1 MCRASVSLN
10 PIHLSKKFLER
21 FFVSRAFRLVETLC
35 HNVSSGRGKSGGQ
48 EKEEGSMSFLR
59 GLRCKECGATYPAE
73 AIFVCDE
80 CFGPLEAIYDETA
93 RNAHVSHKTIAQG
106 PRTLWRYHDFLPSE
120 YTPRVDLSDG
130 WTPLLPARNLGRALG
145 LRNLY
150 LKNDTVNPTFSFK
163 DRVVSVAAAKALELD
178 LPALACASTGNL
190 AGAVAAHAGLP
201 SYVFIPADLE
211 PAKILSAAIY
221 GATIV
226 AVQGDYDQ
234 ANRLATEAAEEYGWG
249 FVNINLRPYYAEG
262 SKTLAYEVAEQ
273 LGWRAPDRVIVPIA
287 SGALYTKINRGF
299 EELYDAHLIAGPLPK
314 MIGAQAAGCAPVA
327 NAFAQRTREITPVQ
341 ARSIAKSLAIG
352 NPADGR
358 YALDAARKS
367 GGGVFSVP
375 ESAVAEGMAL
385 LARTEG
391 IFGETAVGVT
401 ISVLKKLTDA
411 RAIDPDETVVAYLT
425 GNGLKTREAIE
436 HVAHKRIDTEPNLE
450 AFQRQFEPKVFA
462 IAQ

>member
-1 MCRASVSLN
+1 
-10 PIHLSKKFLER
+10 
-21 FFVSRAFRLVETLC
+21 
-35 HNVSSGRGKSGGQ
+35 
-48 EKEEGSMSFLR
+48 MSFLR
-59 GLRCKECGATYPAE
+59 GLRCKECGASYPAE
-73 AIFVCDE
+73 ALFVCEE
-80 CFGPLEAIYDETA
+80 CFGPLEAFYDEAA
-93 RNAHVSHKTIAQG
+93 RNANVSHKSIAEG
-106 PRTLWRYHDFLPSE
+106 PRTLWRYHDFMPSE
-120 YTPRVDLSDG
+120 YSPRVDLSDG
-130 WTPLLPARNLGRALG
+130 WTPLLHAGNLGRALG
-145 LRNLY
+145 LNNLY

-163 DRVVSVAAAKALELD
+163 DRVVSVAAAKALEFD
-178 LPALACASTGNL
+178 MPALACASTGNL
-190 AGAVAAHAGLP
+190 AGAVAAHAARAGLP
-201 SYVFIPADLE
+201 SFVFIPADLE

-234 ANRLATEAAEEYGWG
+234 ANRLATEAAQEYGWG

-273 LGWRAPDRVIVPIA
+273 LGWRAPDRVIAPVA
-287 SGALYTKINRGF
+287 SGALYTKINRGY
-299 EELYDAHLIAGPLPK
+299 EELYEAGLIRGPLPK

-327 NAFAQRTREITPVQ
+327 NAFARRMREIEPVK

-358 YALDAARKS
+358 YAIDVARKS

-401 ISVLKKLTDA
+401 ISVLKKLADA
-411 RAIDPDETVVAYLT
+411 RAIDPDEIVVAYLT

-436 HVAHKRIDTEPNLE
+436 DVAHTRIDTEPNLE
-450 AFQRQFEPKVFA
+450 AFQREFEPRVLT
-462 IAQ
+462 IA

>member
-1 MCRASVSLN
+1 
-10 PIHLSKKFLER
+10 
-21 FFVSRAFRLVETLC
+21 
-35 HNVSSGRGKSGGQ
+35 
-48 EKEEGSMSFLR
+48 MSWLR
-59 GLRCKECGATYPAE
+59 GLRCRECHATYQIDAL
-73 AIFVCDE
+73 FVCEE
-80 CFGPLEAIYDETA
+80 CFGPLEAYYDETA
-93 RNAHVSHKTIAQG
+93 RNAHVTRENIANG

-130 WTPLLPARNLGRALG
+130 WTPLLRAHNLGRELG
-145 LRNLY
+145 LNNLY

-163 DRVVSVAAAKALELD
+163 DRVVSVAAAKALEFD

-190 AGAVAAHAGLP
+190 AGSVAAHAARAGLP

-211 PAKILSAAIY
+211 QGKILSAAIY

-226 AVQGDYDQ
+226 AVRGDYDQ
-234 ANRLATEAAEEYGWG
+234 ANRLATEAAETYGWG

-273 LGWRAPDRVIVPIA
+273 LGWRAPDAVIAPVA

-299 EELYDAHLIAGPLPK
+299 EELYEANLIAGPLPK

-327 NAFAQRTREITPVQ
+327 NAFAHGTREITPVK

-358 YALDAARKS
+358 YAIDAARKS

-391 IFGETAVGVT
+391 IFGETAAGVT
-401 ISVLKKLTDA
+401 ISVLKKLADA
-411 RAIDPDETVVAYLT
+411 RALDPDETIVAYLT

-436 HVAHKRIDTEPNLE
+436 HVAHKRIDTQPNLE
-450 AFQRQFEPKVFA
+450 AFQIQFEPKLFA
-462 IAQ
+462 VTA

>member
-1 MCRASVSLN
+1 
-10 PIHLSKKFLER
+10 
-21 FFVSRAFRLVETLC
+21 
-35 HNVSSGRGKSGGQ
+35 
-48 EKEEGSMSFLR
+48 MSFLR

-73 AIFVCDE
+73 ALYVCDE
-80 CFGPLEAIYDETA
+80 CFGPLEAEYDQAA
-93 RNAHVSHKTIAQG
+93 RNAHVSRESIARG
-106 PRTLWRYHDFLPSE
+106 PRTLWRYHDFLPAE

-130 WTPLLPARNLGRALG
+130 WTPLLRAHNLGRELG
-145 LRNLY
+145 LQNVY

-163 DRVVSVAAAKALELD
+163 DRVVAVAAAKALEFD

-190 AGAVAAHAGLP
+190 AGAVAAHAARAGLP

-211 PAKILSAAIY
+211 PGKVLSAAIY

-226 AVQGDYDQ
+226 AVRGDYDQ
-234 ANRLATEAAEEYGWG
+234 ANRLATEAAEAYGWG

-262 SKTLAYEVAEQ
+262 SKTLAFEVAEQ

-299 EELYDAHLIAGPLPK
+299 EELYAAGLIAGPLPK

-327 NAFAQRTREITPVQ
+327 TAYGQGTREVTPVK
-341 ARSIAKSLAIG
+341 ARSLAKSLAIG

-367 GGGVFSVP
+367 EGGVFSVP

-391 IFGETAVGVT
+391 IFGETAAGVT
-401 ISVLKKLTDA
+401 VSVLKKLADA
-411 RAIDPDETVVAYLT
+411 HAIAPDETVVVYIT
-425 GNGLKTREAIE
+425 GNGLKTREVIAD
-436 HVAHKRIDTEPNLE
+436 VAHQRIDTEPNLE
-450 AFQRQFEPKVFA
+450 AFQHQFEPRA
-462 IAQ
+462 YALAA

>member
-1 MCRASVSLN
+1 
-10 PIHLSKKFLER
+10 
-21 FFVSRAFRLVETLC
+21 
-35 HNVSSGRGKSGGQ
+35 
-48 EKEEGSMSFLR
+48 MSWLR
-59 GLRCKECGATYPAE
+59 GLRCRECHATYPIDAL
-73 AIFVCDE
+73 FVCEE
-80 CFGPLEAIYDETA
+80 CFGPLEAYYDETA
-93 RNAHVSHKTIAQG
+93 RNAHVTRENIANG

-120 YTPRVDLSDG
+120 YTPRVDLNDG
-130 WTPLLPARNLGRALG
+130 WTPLLRARNLGRELG
-145 LRNLY
+145 LNNLY

-163 DRVVSVAAAKALELD
+163 DRVVSVAAAKALEFD

-190 AGAVAAHAGLP
+190 AGAVAAHAARAGLP

-234 ANRLATEAAEEYGWG
+234 ANRLATEAAETYGWG

-273 LGWRAPDRVIVPIA
+273 LGWRAPDAVIAPVA

-299 EELYDAHLIAGPLPK
+299 EELYEAKLIAGPLPK

-327 NAFAQRTREITPVQ
+327 HAFGRGTREITPVK

-358 YALDAARKS
+358 YAIDAARKS
-367 GGGVFSVP
+367 DGGIFSIP

-391 IFGETAVGVT
+391 IFGETAAGVT
-401 ISVLKKLTDA
+401 ISVLKKLADA
-411 RAIDPDETVVAYLT
+411 RTLDPDETVVAYIT
-425 GNGLKTREAIE
+425 GNGLKTREAIKD
-436 HVAHKRIDTEPNLE
+436 VAHQRIDTEPNLE
-450 AFQRQFEPKVFA
+450 SFQEQFEPQVFA
-462 IAQ
+462 VA

>member
-1 MCRASVSLN
+1 
-10 PIHLSKKFLER
+10 
-21 FFVSRAFRLVETLC
+21 
-35 HNVSSGRGKSGGQ
+35 
-48 EKEEGSMSFLR
+48 MSFLK
-59 GLRCKECGATYPAE
+59 GLRCRECRAVYPVDALY
-73 AIFVCDE
+73 VCDE
-80 CFGPLEAIYDETA
+80 CFGPLEAYYDEAA
-93 RNAHVSHKTIAQG
+93 RNAHVTRASIAGG

-120 YTPRVDLSDG
+120 YTPRVDLNDG
-130 WTPLLPARNLGRALG
+130 WTPLVRAHNLGRALG
-145 LRNLY
+145 LHNLY

-163 DRVVSVAAAKALELD
+163 DRVVSVAAAKALEFD

-190 AGAVAAHAGLP
+190 AGAVAAHAARAGLP

-234 ANRLATEAAEEYGWG
+234 ANRLATEAAELYGWG

-273 LGWRAPDRVIVPIA
+273 LGWRAPDAVVAPVA

-299 EELYDAHLIAGPLPK
+299 EELYEANLIAGPLPK

-327 NAFAQRTREITPVQ
+327 TAFAHSTREITPVK
-341 ARSIAKSLAIG
+341 ARSLAKSLAIG

-358 YALDAARKS
+358 YAIDAARKS
-367 GGGVFSVP
+367 GGGIFSIP
-375 ESAVAEGMAL
+375 ESAIAEGMAL

-391 IFGETAVGVT
+391 ILGETAAGVT
-401 ISVLKKLTDA
+401 ISVLKKLADA
-411 RAIDPDETVVAYLT
+411 RAFDPDETVVAYLT
-425 GNGLKTREAIE
+425 GNGLKTREVIE
-436 HVAHKRIDTEPNLE
+436 GVAHRRIDTEPNLE
-450 AFQRQFEPKVFA
+450 AFQEQFEPGIFA
-462 IAQ
+462 LAA

>member
-1 MCRASVSLN
+1 
-10 PIHLSKKFLER
+10 
-21 FFVSRAFRLVETLC
+21 
-35 HNVSSGRGKSGGQ
+35 
-48 EKEEGSMSFLR
+48 MSFLR
-59 GLRCKECGATYPAE
+59 GLRCKECGTSYPAE
-73 AIFVCDE
+73 AMFVCEE
-80 CFGPLEAIYDETA
+80 CFGPLEAFYDETA
-93 RNAHVSHKTIAQG
+93 RSAHVSHKTIAEG

-130 WTPLLPARNLGRALG
+130 WTPLLHARNLGRALG
-145 LRNLY
+145 LNNLY

-163 DRVVSVAAAKALELD
+163 DRVVSVAAAKALEFD
-178 LPALACASTGNL
+178 MPALACASTGNL
-190 AGAVAAHAGLP
+190 AGAVAAHAARAGLP

-211 PAKILSAAIY
+211 PAKIVSAAIY

-234 ANRLATEAAEEYGWG
+234 ANRLATEAAQEYGWG

-262 SKTLAYEVAEQ
+262 SKTLAYEAAEQ
-273 LGWRAPDRVIVPIA
+273 LGWRAPDRVIAPVA

-299 EELYDAHLIAGPLPK
+299 EELYEAGLIHGPLPK

-327 NAFAQRTREITPVQ
+327 NAFARRTREIAPVK

-358 YALDAARKS
+358 YAIDVARKS

-375 ESAVAEGMAL
+375 ESAVAEGMTL

-401 ISVLKKLTDA
+401 ISVLKKLADA
-411 RAIDPDETVVAYLT
+411 RAIDPDEVVVAYVT

-436 HVAHKRIDTEPNLE
+436 GVAHTRIDTEPNLE
-450 AFQRQFEPKVFA
+450 AFQREFEPKVYA
-462 IAQ
+462 VAA